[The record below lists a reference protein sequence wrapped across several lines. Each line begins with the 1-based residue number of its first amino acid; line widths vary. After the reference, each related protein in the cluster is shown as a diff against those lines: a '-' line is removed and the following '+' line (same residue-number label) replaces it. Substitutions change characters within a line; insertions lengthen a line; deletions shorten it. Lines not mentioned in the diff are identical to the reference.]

1 MLNQTIIRIP
11 LIIILIMLVI
21 LLVSFIR
28 QDIENKRS
36 FIIDV
41 DKLQSPEDLKKEIN
55 TEEISSNNKGRSKTK
70 KNRKQK

>member
-28 QDIENKRS
+28 QDIANKRS

-41 DKLQSPEDLKKEIN
+41 DKLQSPEDLIEEIN
-55 TEEISSNNKGRSKTK
+55 TEELSANNKWNSKVK